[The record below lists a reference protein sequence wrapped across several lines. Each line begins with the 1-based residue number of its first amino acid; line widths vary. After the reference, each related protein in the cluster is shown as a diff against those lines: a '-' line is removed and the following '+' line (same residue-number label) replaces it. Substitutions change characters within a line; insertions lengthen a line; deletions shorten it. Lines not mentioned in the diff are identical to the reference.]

1 MPEKA
6 IKGGV
11 ALVAAAM
18 LAGMA
23 AGAAWAVPG
32 QIQQNCK
39 QCHQAGENTLWGMI
53 KPGSQGKSSFAM
65 QIGNQTWNLQ
75 YDKNSRLKKMRSVV
89 QLRDNEA
96 VMARIKPTG
105 DHQGY
110 VEEFR
115 YKPNLSFLKPG
126 MVIEIDDLANL
137 MKQDPRKANYVI
149 FDVRGYG
156 DYIDGHLPGAVS
168 LPYYRMN
175 AFMDRLPKDK
185 NTHIITYCN
194 SYG

>member
-1 MPEKA
+1 MRRKV
-6 IKGGV
+6 IRRGL
-11 ALVAAAM
+11 ALVAAAI
-18 LAGMA
+18 LAGPA
-23 AGAAWAVPG
+23 AGSVWAAPG

-39 QCHQAGENTLWGMI
+39 QCHQAEENTLWGMI
-53 KPGSQGKSSFAM
+53 KPGTQGDSSFAM
-65 QIGNQTWNLQ
+65 KIDGATWQLR

-89 QLRDNEA
+89 QLRDDEA
-96 VMARIKPTG
+96 VMARIRPTG

-115 YKPNLSFLKPG
+115 YKPNLSFMRPE
-126 MVIEIDDLANL
+126 MVIEVDDLANL
-137 MKQDPRKANYVI
+137 LKRDPKKANYVV

-175 AFMDRLPKDK
+175 AFIDRLPKDK
-185 NTHIITYCN
+185 ETHIITYCN